1 MENKSHALAAG
12 SFVLILLGLV
22 IGLSFWLTR
31 DTTPQRFYELSS
43 KDAVTGLQL
52 QAAVRYKGV
61 KIGKVIDIGFDP
73 QASGNVLIRI
83 AIDDRAPLTQ
93 STYAQLGYQ
102 GVTGLAFVQLDDD
115 GSSKVELPAGDGT
128 PIRLPLRPSQ
138 LSSLTDQ
145 GTALVQELQETS
157 RRVNLLLEPGNRKL
171 LMSSIDD
178 MGRAAKGIEQ
188 LTTRASRVL
197 DTQFNPQLV
206 NFPKIAEEANITL
219 KALQA
224 TSERVSVSA
233 DEARASALAFKK
245 VTERM
250 NEKGGTLDQLTRG
263 MDTLVST
270 GQTLNAATL
279 PRLNRAIDDT
289 AQAARQISRVVNTIN
304 DNPQS
309 LILGTGPTP
318 VGPGE
323 PGFVATPA
331 TK

>member
-12 SFVLILLGLV
+12 SFVLVLLSMV

-31 DTTPQRFYELSS
+31 DIAPERFYELSS
-43 KDAVTGLQL
+43 NDTVTGLQL

-61 KIGKVIDIGFDP
+61 KIGKVTAIGFDP
-73 QASGNVLIRI
+73 QAAGNVLIRI
-83 AIDDRAPLTQ
+83 AIDDKAPLTQ

-115 GSSKVELPAGDGT
+115 GSSKVELTTNDNAPTRIA
-128 PIRLPLRPSQ
+128 LRPSQ
-138 LSSLTDQ
+138 LSSLSDQ
-145 GTALVQELQETS
+145 GTALLSQLEETS
-157 RRVNLLLEPGNRKL
+157 RRVNLLLEPENRKL
-171 LMSSIDD
+171 LMSSVGDL
-178 MGRAAKGIEQ
+178 GRAANGIEQ
-188 LTTRASRVL
+188 LTTRVSQVINTQL
-197 DTQFNPQLV
+197 DPKLV
-206 NFPKIAEEANITL
+206 NFPKFMQEANVTL
-219 KALQA
+219 DALQA
-224 TSERVSVSA
+224 TSERVGESA
-233 DEARASALAFKK
+233 DEARASALAFRK

-250 NEKGGTLDQLTRG
+250 NEKGGTLDQLSRG
-263 MDTLVST
+263 METLVST

-323 PGFVATPA
+323 PGYVVTPSN
-331 TK
+331 K

>member
-12 SFVLILLGLV
+12 SFVLMLLGLV
-22 IGLSFWLTR
+22 IGLSVWLTR
-31 DTTPQRFYELSS
+31 DTAPQRFYELSS
-43 KDAVTGLQL
+43 QDAVTGLQL

-73 QASGNVLIRI
+73 QTSGNVLIRI
-83 AIDDRAPLTQ
+83 AIDDKAPLTQ

-102 GVTGLAFVQLDDD
+102 GVTGLAFIQLDDD
-115 GSSKVELPAGDGT
+115 GTSTVELPAGDGT

-138 LSSLTDQ
+138 LSSLSDH
-145 GTALVQELQETS
+145 GTAILVQLEETS
-157 RRVNLLLEPGNRKL
+157 RRVNSLLAPDNREV
-171 LMSSIDD
+171 LMRSIGD
-178 MGRAAKGIEQ
+178 MGRAASGIEQ
-188 LTTRASRVL
+188 LTAKASRVL
-197 DTQFNPQLV
+197 DAQLNPKLV
-206 NFPKIAEEANITL
+206 NFPKLAQEAEVTL

-224 TSERVSVSA
+224 TSDRVSESA
-233 DEARASALAFKK
+233 DEARASALAFRK

-250 NEKGGTLDQLTRG
+250 NEKGGTLEQLSRG
-263 MDTLVST
+263 METLVNT

-323 PGFVATPA
+323 PGFVVTPD